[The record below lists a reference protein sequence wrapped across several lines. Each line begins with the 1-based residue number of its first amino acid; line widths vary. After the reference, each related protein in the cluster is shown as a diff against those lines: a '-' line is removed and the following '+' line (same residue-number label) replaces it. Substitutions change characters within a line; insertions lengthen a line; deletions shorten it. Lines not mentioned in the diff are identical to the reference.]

1 MAGFDTMV
9 LYTCSDAL
17 RVSSST
23 PKSTIPKEWYKAAWL
38 CNGEIRSDFAELFCY
53 CGLFTAYF
61 NFHTNATNTINWAAE
76 AVTSDSWLGQALE
89 L

>member
-23 PKSTIPKEWYKAAWL
+23 PKSTIPKE
-38 CNGEIRSDFAELFCY
+38 
-53 CGLFTAYF
+53 
-61 NFHTNATNTINWAAE
+61 
-76 AVTSDSWLGQALE
+76 
-89 L
+89 